1 MMNSLYIHIPFCL
14 KKCIY
19 CDFLSVPY
27 DEKLVPGYMTALL
40 NELDLR
46 KELAGELRTVYIG
59 GGTPTT
65 VPTPALGSLLRKIK
79 ETFPVAADAEITIE
93 ANPGTIDKEKI
104 VALAGSGVNR
114 FSMGVQSFDDETLKL
129 LGRIHTPE
137 DVLRA
142 VSAMH
147 RADVANLSLDL
158 IYGIPGQTAE
168 DWARNVNMALEL
180 SPEHISAYE
189 LTPEGGTPLCDLLQE
204 GTLSKPGEETIVGMY
219 YDAIERLTAA
229 GYGHY
234 EISNFARPGFEC
246 RHNLNYWDRG
256 QYLGVGAGAHS
267 FIGEKRTR
275 NTGDIGRYI
284 ALLGK
289 EELAIEES
297 TEVSCEEAIKE
308 FVFLGLRKTEGLSI
322 RAFNEDLGI
331 DIVKASQDLIEGGL
345 LIADRDHVRLT
356 RKGLV
361 VSNSVITE
369 LFERLELK

>member
-1 MMNSLYIHIPFCL
+1 MIHSLYIHIPFCL

-27 DEKLVPGYMTALL
+27 DEKLIPGYMTALL

-65 VPTPALGSLLRKIK
+65 VPTPALGGLLRKIR
-79 ETFPVAADAEITIE
+79 ETFTIAADAEITIE
-93 ANPGTIDKEKI
+93 GNPGTIDKEKI
-104 VALAGSGVNR
+104 LALAGSGVNR
-114 FSMGVQSFDDETLKL
+114 FSMGIQSFDDEKLKL
-129 LGRIHTPE
+129 LGRIHTLE

-142 VSAMH
+142 VAAMH
-147 RADVANLSLDL
+147 RADVGNLSVDL

-168 DWARNVNMALEL
+168 DWARNVKMAREL

-189 LTPEGGTPLCDLLQE
+189 LTPEGGTPLCDLLQD
-204 GTLSKPGEETIVGMY
+204 GTLAKPGEETIVEMY
-219 YDAIERLTAA
+219 YDVIEILSAA
-229 GYGHY
+229 GYRHY

-256 QYLGVGAGAHS
+256 QYLGLGAGAHS
-267 FIGEKRTR
+267 FIGDKRLR
-275 NTGDIGRYI
+275 NTGDIGKYTGT
-284 ALLGK
+284 LLSG
-289 EELAIEES
+289 ELAVEEI
-297 TEVSCEEAIKE
+297 TEISCEEAIRE

-322 RAFNEDLGI
+322 REFSEDLGI

-345 LIADRDHVRLT
+345 LIAERDHIRLT
-356 RKGLV
+356 LKGLV
-361 VSNSVITE
+361 VSNAVITE